1 MNNVSR
7 RNFLQMAG
15 MAGISALGLA
25 ACGGSGAGG
34 NAGGSDLITVGII
47 NNDPSESGYRT
58 ANVED
63 FKAKF
68 TEANGFSA
76 SFAYSLKNE
85 EQINAAQQF
94 IQDGVKYLLLSA
106 ADTSGWDSTLQAAK
120 DAGTQVILFDRVVD
134 ASDELYAAA
143 VVSDMEAEGEMA
155 AEWLA
160 KQNLSEY
167 NIIHIQG
174 TIGSSA
180 QVGRSAGINARVKSD
195 GWKLVTQQT
204 ADWSAETAQQ
214 ITQTVIDSGKP
225 FNVVYCE
232 NDDEAKGAVAAL
244 DAANIKHGKG
254 QDVIVMAYDHNKW
267 ALREVQ
273 KGNWNYDGQCN
284 PYQADKII
292 EIIQGLEAGNA
303 PAQKTLYMEETYADC
318 DTITDEYIEEKGIG
332 DDAK

>member
-1 MNNVSR
+1 MQNVSR

-15 MAGISALGLA
+15 VAGVSALGLA
-25 ACGGSGAGG
+25 ACGGSGNG
-34 NAGGSDLITVGII
+34 GGSDLITVGII

-63 FKAKF
+63 FNKKF
-68 TEANGFSA
+68 TKENGFDATS
-76 SFAYSLKNE
+76 AYSLKNE

-120 DAGTQVILFDRVVD
+120 EAGTQVILFDRVVD
-134 ASDELYAAA
+134 ASEDLYVAA

-160 KQNLSEY
+160 KQNLKEY
-167 NIIHIQG
+167 NIVHIQG
-174 TIGSSA
+174 TIGSAA
-180 QVGRSAGINARVKSD
+180 QVGRSAALNEKVKSEKN
-195 GWKLVTQQT
+195 WNMVTQQT

-273 KGNWNYDGQCN
+273 KGAWNYDGQCN

-303 PAQKTLYMEETYADC
+303 PAEKTIYMEETYADC